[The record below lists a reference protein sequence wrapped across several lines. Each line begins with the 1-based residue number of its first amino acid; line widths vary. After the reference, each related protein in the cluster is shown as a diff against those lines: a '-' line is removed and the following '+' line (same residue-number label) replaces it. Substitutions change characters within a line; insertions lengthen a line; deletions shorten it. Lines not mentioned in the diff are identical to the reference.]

1 MIIAAVYLAALQRT
15 ILVVLI
21 VRFATVDE
29 RGTHP
34 KTQSH
39 DPLGPYVD
47 LELFE
52 RWCGGGLPIEA
63 PAIRR

>member
-15 ILVVLI
+15 ILVVLM

-29 RGTHP
+29 RGTHH
-34 KTQSH
+34 KTQSP